1 MTVTPGIFEIP
12 RRLHPRGIIARSWP
26 ALAIAVVYAGQR
38 RGDGVLTVQE
48 LAVGIGGIVVV
59 TLVVQA
65 IAWRLTTFAVDETA
79 VSIRGGLLVRQARSL
94 RLDRIQAVDIVRPL
108 AARVLGLTELRIE
121 VAGAGRSRVS
131 LRYLA
136 QADADAV
143 RDRILS
149 LSRGGTE
156 ARPAATAA
164 AAFYVVPNRMV
175 LGSFLLSHPLVV
187 LAIPAAIAAWLLGFL
202 TAAAF
207 GGLAAVAL
215 SVLESV
221 RRATGWANFHLTD
234 APEGL
239 RLRRGLLDTRAQTVP
254 RGRVHAVSLVQP
266 LLWRGMNWARV
277 EVTIAGYGVDTK
289 DSPGVLLPVAPLPVA
304 LALVRLLFPYVDL
317 AATVLQPIP
326 ARARWRVPVVGRQYG
341 AAVVADLFVTRHG
354 VLTRTTSIVPT
365 SRIQSVHVLQ
375 GPWQRRLRLASVRAD
390 VAPGPVESL
399 ARHLDVVQAQQLGA
413 VLAQLTRRPSA
424 QPVVERVVNA
434 DRLQEPTEAPEPG
447 RVDERG
453 MAG

>member
-1 MTVTPGIFEIP
+1 
-12 RRLHPRGIIARSWP
+12 LHPRGIIARSWP
-26 ALAIAVVYAGQR
+26 ALAIAVVYANQR
-38 RGDGVLTVQE
+38 RADGVLTVQE
-48 LAVGIGGIVVV
+48 LALGIGGIVIV

-65 IAWRLTTFAVDETA
+65 IAWRLTTFAVDATA

-94 RLDRIQAVDIVRPL
+94 RLDRIQAVDVVRPL

-121 VAGAGRSRVS
+121 VAGAGQSRVS

-143 RDRILS
+143 RDRILA
-149 LSRGGTE
+149 LARGDAQPLPAE
-156 ARPAATAA
+156 AAGAP
-164 AAFYVVPNRMV
+164 FYVVPNGMV
-175 LGSFLLSHPLVV
+175 FGSFLLSHPLVV
-187 LAIPAAIAAWLLGFL
+187 LAIPAAAVAWLLGFL

-221 RRATGWANFHLTD
+221 RRATGWANFRITD

-266 LLWRGMNWARV
+266 VLWRGMHWVRV

-289 DSPGVLLPVAPLPVA
+289 ENPGVLLPVAPLPVA
-304 LALVRLLFPYVDL
+304 LALVHLLFPYVDL
-317 AATVLQPIP
+317 SAVVLQPIP
-326 ARARWRVPVVGRQYG
+326 ARARWRAPLVGRRYG
-341 AAVVADLFVTRHG
+341 AAVEADLFVTRHG
-354 VLTRTTSIVPT
+354 VLTRTTSVVPT

-413 VLAQLTRRPSA
+413 VLAQLARRPST
-424 QPVVERVVNA
+424 QRVVERVVGA
-434 DRLQEPTEAPEPG
+434 DRLHEPAEPAEPG
-447 RVDERG
+447 GVDQRG
-453 MAG
+453 LAG

>member
-1 MTVTPGIFEIP
+1 MITGPDAFAVP

-26 ALAIAVVYAGQR
+26 ALVIAVVYANQR

-48 LAVGIGGIVVV
+48 LALGIGGIVVV

-65 IAWRLTTFAVDETA
+65 VAWRLTTFAVDATA
-79 VSIRGGLLVRQARSL
+79 VSLRGGLLVRQSRSA

-121 VAGAGRSRVS
+121 VAGAGHSRVS

-143 RDRILS
+143 RERILS
-149 LSRGGTE
+149 LSRPGAPQLPVSTMG
-156 ARPAATAA
+156 AT
-164 AAFYVVPNRMV
+164 FYVVPNRMV
-175 LGSFLLSHPLVV
+175 FGSFLLSHPLLV
-187 LAIPAAIAAWLLGFL
+187 LAIPAAIVAWILGFL

-207 GGLAAVAL
+207 GGLAAVGL

-266 LLWRGMNWARV
+266 LLWRGMNWVRV

-289 DSPGVLLPVAPLPVA
+289 ENPGVLLPVAPLPVA
-304 LALVRLLFPYVDL
+304 LALVHLLFPYVDL
-317 AATVLQPIP
+317 ASVVLQPIP
-326 ARARWRVPVVGRQYG
+326 PRARWRAPLVGRRYG
-341 AAVVADLFVTRHG
+341 AAVAADLFVTRHG

-390 VAPGPVESL
+390 VAPGPVASL

-413 VLAQLTRRPSA
+413 VLAQLARRPSVL
-424 QPVVERVVNA
+424 PVVQRAGDA
-434 DRLQEPTEAPEPG
+434 DGLQEPAESAEPG
-447 RVDERG
+447 RIDERG